1 MAVTHSNGINGIG
14 KPSKPM
20 LWTHPDPDSTRMAE
34 FMRGVNSKYQLS
46 LKTYEDLYRWSIGNI
61 AEFWGDVWDFTGITA
76 EQPYDE
82 VIPKNA
88 EIFPRPDFFTGSRLN
103 FAENLLY
110 PTNLAIDENSPAIIE
125 ATEKGQSSITWA
137 ELRGRVRQCTL
148 ALKSQGVV
156 ESDRVAGFLGNH
168 ANAVIAMLATASIG
182 AIWTGVSPE
191 TGVTAVL
198 ERLVQIEPKVLFV
211 DNAVGYNGKVHGSY
225 AKVKDIL
232 EGLNG
237 LKACVMFET
246 VKGYE
251 MKTDG
256 LSLPRGKA
264 WKYEDFIESV
274 KNLSA
279 PLEFNQLPASHP
291 LYVLYSSGT
300 TGAPKCIVH
309 SAAGTLIQHKKEH
322 ILHCDIRQ
330 GDRMLYFTTTTWMMW
345 HWLIS
350 SLASGATIVL
360 YDGSPFHPHGP
371 LSMPR
376 LIQDLKITHFGTS
389 AKYLSIL
396 EQKGIKPMTGDNALD
411 LSSLKAIYSTGSPLA
426 PSTFNYV
433 YEAFPRSTNLGSIT
447 GGTDIISLFGAPCP
461 LVPVYS
467 GEIQCSGLGMAIE
480 AWSPD
485 GTSVPDGTE
494 GDLVCTV
501 PFPCQPVTFFHLT
514 SPTTGQDKYR
524 AAYFEQFPGVW
535 HHGDFVRFETGTRGL
550 TMLGRSDGILK
561 PSGVRFGSAEIYN
574 VLLKHF
580 AREVAD
586 AICVGR
592 RREGDDDEV
601 VVLFLKM
608 GEGQAC
614 DEKIKDSVRAVIRK
628 ELSARHVPGVID
640 ECFDIPITGNG
651 KKVEIAVKQIL
662 CGMNIKVGAS
672 VANQGCLEWYRE
684 WAATH

>member
-1 MAVTHSNGINGIG
+1 MTQIQTNGTNGIS
-14 KPSKPM
+14 KSSKPK
-20 LWTHPDPDSTRMAE
+20 LWTHPDPDSTRMFE
-34 FMRGVNSKYQLS
+34 FMRGVNLKYQLS
-46 LKTYEDLYRWSIGNI
+46 LKTYEDLYRWSVGNI
-61 AEFWGDVWDFTGITA
+61 DHFWGEVWDFTGITA
-76 EQPYDE
+76 EEPYSE
-82 VIPKNA
+82 VISKGA
-88 EIFPRPDFFTGSRLN
+88 RMFPRPDFFAGSRLN

-110 PTNLAIDENSPAIIE
+110 PTNITVDENSPAIIE
-125 ATEKGQSSITWA
+125 ATETGHTSITWA
-137 ELRGRVRQCTL
+137 QLRERVRQCTI
-148 ALKSQGVV
+148 ALRSQGVV

-168 ANAVIAMLATASIG
+168 ANAVVAMLATASIG
-182 AIWTGVSPE
+182 AIWTGVSPD

-232 EGLNG
+232 EGLKG
-237 LKACVMFET
+237 LKACVIFET
-246 VKGYE
+246 VKGHE
-251 MKTDG
+251 MRTDG
-256 LSLPRGKA
+256 LSLPSGKVC
-264 WKYEDFIESV
+264 KYADFV
-274 KNLSA
+274 KSAGNTSA
-279 PLEFNQLPASHP
+279 PLIFNQLPASHP
-291 LYVLYSSGT
+291 LYILYSSGT

-322 ILHCDIRQ
+322 ILHCDIRP

-345 HWLIS
+345 HWLVS
-350 SLASGATIVL
+350 SLASGATIIL

-376 LIQDLKITHFGTS
+376 LIQDLRITQFGTS

-396 EQKGIKPMTGDNALD
+396 EQKGIKPMTGVNALD

-433 YEAFPRSTNLGSIT
+433 YEAFPPTINLGSIT

-461 LVPVYS
+461 LLPVYS

-480 AWSPD
+480 AWSPS
-485 GTSVPDGTE
+485 GSPIPDGSE
-494 GDLVCTV
+494 GDLVCTL
-501 PFPCQPVTFFHLT
+501 PFPCQPVTFFHAT
-514 SPTTGQDKYR
+514 SPSQGLDKYR
-524 AAYFEQFPGVW
+524 SAYFEQFPGVW
-535 HHGDFVRFETGTRGL
+535 HHGDFVRFEAGTRGL

-574 VLLKHF
+574 VLLKWF
-580 AREVAD
+580 GEEVSD

-592 RREGDDDEV
+592 RREGEGDEV

-608 GEGQAC
+608 EEGRVC
-614 DEKIKDSVRAVIRK
+614 DEGLKVRIKSVIRK

-672 VANQGCLEWYRE
+672 VANKECLEWYRE
-684 WAATH
+684 WSASN

>member
-1 MAVTHSNGINGIG
+1 MVTIQTVMANGTNGTA
-14 KPSKPM
+14 KPSKPT

-34 FMRGVNSKYQLS
+34 FMRGVNSRYGLN
-46 LKTYEDLYRWSIGNI
+46 LKTYEDLYQWSIESIG
-61 AEFWGDVWDFTGITA
+61 EFWGDVWDFTGITT
-76 EQPYDE
+76 EKPYEE
-82 VIPKNA
+82 VIPKDA
-88 EIFPRPDFFTGSRLN
+88 EIFPRPDFFAGSRLN

-110 PTNLAIDENSPAIIE
+110 PTNLVIDENTSAIIE
-125 ATEKGQSSITWA
+125 ATESGQSSITWA
-137 ELRGRVRQCTL
+137 QLRERVRQCAL
-148 ALKSQGVV
+148 ALRSQGVV

-182 AIWTGVSPE
+182 AIWTGVSPD

-198 ERLVQIEPKVLFV
+198 ERLVQIKPKVLFV

-225 AKVKDIL
+225 TKVKDIL
-232 EGLNG
+232 AGLQG

-246 VKGYE
+246 VKGFE

-256 LSLPRGKA
+256 LILPSGKV
-264 WKYEDFIESV
+264 WKHENFTGNS
-274 KNLSA
+274 SA
-279 PLEFNQLPASHP
+279 PLEFNQLPPSHP
-291 LYVLYSSGT
+291 LYILYSSGT

-322 ILHCDIRQ
+322 ILHCDIRPS
-330 GDRMLYFTTTTWMMW
+330 DRMLYFTTTTWMMW

-350 SLASGATIVL
+350 SLAAGATIIL
-360 YDGSPFHPHGP
+360 YDGSPFHPHGD

-396 EQKGIKPMTGDNALD
+396 EQKGIKPMEGKNKLD

-433 YEAFPRSTNLGSIT
+433 YEAFPPSINLGSIT
-447 GGTDIISLFGAPCP
+447 GGTDIVSLFGAPCP
-461 LVPVYS
+461 LLPVYS

-480 AWSPD
+480 AWSPS
-485 GTSVPDGTE
+485 GEAVPDGEE
-494 GDLVCTV
+494 GDLVCTR
-501 PFPCQPVTFFHLT
+501 PFPCQPVTFFHT
-514 SPTTGQDKYR
+514 SSPSQGQAKYR

-535 HHGDFVRFETGTRGL
+535 HHGDFVRFEKGTRGL

-580 AREVAD
+580 SKEVAD

-592 RREGDDDEV
+592 RRETDTDEV

-608 GEGQAC
+608 AEGQIC
-614 DEKIKDSVRAVIRK
+614 DEKLKDPIKAVIRK
-628 ELSARHVPGVID
+628 ELSARHVPAVID

-672 VANQGCLEWYRE
+672 VANKECLEWYQE
-684 WAATH
+684 WAASH